1 VNLLQED
8 GELEVKRAT
17 GKDGR
22 GELPQDFFKSYSAM
36 ANTDGGIIL
45 LGIAQVANAFEPVG
59 IVDEAKVLKSLWDGL
74 NNLQRV
80 SKNILKND
88 DVIVKI
94 WNKMKI
100 IEIRIPRASR
110 KDRPIFCGVNPLK
123 GTYLRNFE
131 GDYLADEA
139 MVKRMLADQLDD
151 APDSR
156 ILPKF
161 GLKDIE
167 LESLKSYRNQFASSK
182 PDHPFLTGTELD
194 FMQKIG
200 GWNRD
205 RSTNEEGLTLA
216 GLLMF
221 GKFNSIREACPFYFV
236 DYQEKSVNE
245 SNRWLDRIE
254 PDGTW
259 SGNLYDFYRRVILKL
274 FEGLKVP
281 FSLRNE
287 TRVDHTPIHEA
298 LREALVNTLIHA
310 DFAGRASILIVKAQ
324 GYFLFRNPGPMR
336 ISIEDAIRGGIT
348 DARNRVLQNMFKL
361 IGAGEQA
368 GSGVPKIFSAWRGQ
382 HWRPPFFNERRE
394 APENTTLEMKM
405 VSLLPQEII
414 EKCQILFGSR
424 FNQLSELER
433 IVLVTAASEQEITNA
448 QIRFMTGAH
457 PADLSKIL
465 GHLVKGGYLTSSGPN
480 RHKKYLL
487 NTGGDGI
494 ELVPPTLD
502 VRTPNIGGE
511 PPTLDVRTP
520 NIQ

>member
-1 VNLLQED
+1 L
-8 GELEVKRAT
+8 
-17 GKDGR
+17 
-22 GELPQDFFKSYSAM
+22 
-36 ANTDGGIIL
+36 
-45 LGIAQVANAFEPVG
+45 
-59 IVDEAKVLKSLWDGL
+59 
-74 NNLQRV
+74 
-80 SKNILKND
+80 
-88 DVIVKI
+88 
-94 WNKMKI
+94 
-100 IEIRIPRASR
+100 
-110 KDRPIFCGVNPLK
+110 
-123 GTYLRNFE
+123 
-131 GDYLADEA
+131 
-139 MVKRMLADQLDD
+139 
-151 APDSR
+151 
-156 ILPKF
+156 
-161 GLKDIE
+161 
-167 LESLKSYRNQFASSK
+167 
-182 PDHPFLTGTELD
+182 
-194 FMQKIG
+194 
-200 GWNRD
+200 
-205 RSTNEEGLTLA
+205 
-216 GLLMF
+216 
-221 GKFNSIREACPFYFV
+221 
-236 DYQEKSVNE
+236 
-245 SNRWLDRIE
+245 LDRIE

-480 RHKKYLL
+480 RHKKIF
-487 NTGGDGI
+487 I
-494 ELVPPTLD
+494 EH
-502 VRTPNIGGE
+502 RG
-511 PPTLDVRTP
+511 RWY
-520 NIQ
+520 